1 MRLAEKLC
9 VGRWINK
16 PFSIKSGKSSD
27 FYRKKYRSRFI
38 SIFFNWQILFIND
51 SFFNFPLKIFIS
63 DLRRFKYEPWTIK
76 KEKKINLFVEISS
89 KRYFLQSIF
98 SSSSQL
104 SIRTAF
110 PLWSGSI
117 SILGINLTSFVL
129 KFPILGFYHQ
139 HTQKLFVKMKT
150 NFQPGMKLVCNL
162 KHAGH

>member
-1 MRLAEKLC
+1 M
-9 VGRWINK
+9 
-16 PFSIKSGKSSD
+16 D
-27 FYRKKYRSRFI
+27 HKKR
-38 SIFFNWQILFIND
+38 
-51 SFFNFPLKIFIS
+51 
-63 DLRRFKYEPWTIK
+63 E
-76 KEKKINLFVEISS
+76 KINLFVEISS

-162 KHAGH
+162 KHAGHYAHHNQRKSLNEKTKLKTQTVLMNTRCLLCLKQIFGKLFGGILNRI